1 MAEKVAMVEETKE
14 AFGIALSARVLGLS
28 RSTWYYR
35 TTKHQSYEEKYQHLA
50 DPLEDIAR
58 KHSGY
63 GYRRTK
69 PELDEAM
76 GYPVNHKVIRRLH
89 GLWDLSLLRSIR
101 RPKPG
106 GVREAIEAAG
116 DRVNLLLA
124 MDESEIQP
132 FQVVYTDFSEVVYR
146 NGEAKAWL
154 IAFLGHRTKK
164 VFGWAAGEHADT
176 ALALEAWKE
185 AKRGLVEWGGPLDGT
200 IIHHDQDPVF
210 TSYDWVDR
218 LLRKDLVQLSY
229 ALRGASDNPE
239 MESFFGRFKVENQS
253 LLSDAGTLE
262 ELRAVLAGRIR
273 YYNRERRHSSLEN
286 RAPKTFIRSLTPRG

>member
-1 MAEKVAMVEETKE
+1 MAEKVALVEETKDE
-14 AFGIALSARVLGLS
+14 FGISLPTRVLGLA

-50 DPLEDIAR
+50 GPLEAIAR

-69 PELDEAM
+69 PELDEVV

-124 MDESEIQP
+124 FEESEIRP
-132 FQVVYTDFSEVVYR
+132 FQVLYTDFSEVVYR

-154 IAFLGHRTKK
+154 IPFLGHRTKK
-164 VFGWAAGEHADT
+164 VFGWAAGEQANT

-185 AKRGLVEWGGPLDGT
+185 AKQGVVKWGGRLEHT
-200 IIHHDQDPVF
+200 IVHQDQDPVF
-210 TSYDWVDR
+210 TSYDWVDA

-253 LLSDAGTLE
+253 LLSDAQTLQ
-262 ELRAVLAGRIR
+262 ELLAVLAERIR
-273 YYNRERRHSSLEN
+273 YYNRERRHSSLGN
-286 RAPKTFIRSLTPRG
+286 RAPETFIRSLTPMG

>member
-1 MAEKVAMVEETKE
+1 MALVHGVKDE
-14 AFGIALSARVLGLS
+14 FGISFPARILGLS

-35 TTKHQSYEEKYQHLA
+35 TTQSQSYEEKHQELK
-50 DPLEDIAR
+50 DPLEVIAR

-69 PELDEAM
+69 TELDEVVGHA
-76 GYPVNHKVIRRLH
+76 VNHKVIQRLH

-101 RPKPG
+101 KPKPG

-124 MDESEIQP
+124 LREAEIRP
-132 FQVVYTDFSEVVYR
+132 FQVLYTDFTEVVYR
-146 NGEAKAWL
+146 NGGAKAWL
-154 IAFLGHRTKK
+154 IPFLGHRTKK
-164 VFGWAAGEHADT
+164 VFGWAAGEGANT

-185 AKRGLVEWGGPLDGT
+185 AKQGLTEWGGRLEGA
-200 IIHHDQDPVF
+200 IVHQDQDSVF
-210 TSYDWVDR
+210 TSYDWVDE
-218 LLRKDLVQLSY
+218 LLRKDHVQLSY

-239 MESFFGRFKVENQS
+239 MESFFGRFKVENHS
-253 LLSDAGTLE
+253 LFLDAQTLK
-262 ELRAVLAGRIR
+262 ELLAVLAERIR

-286 RAPKTFIRSLTPRG
+286 LAPDTFIRSLTPEG